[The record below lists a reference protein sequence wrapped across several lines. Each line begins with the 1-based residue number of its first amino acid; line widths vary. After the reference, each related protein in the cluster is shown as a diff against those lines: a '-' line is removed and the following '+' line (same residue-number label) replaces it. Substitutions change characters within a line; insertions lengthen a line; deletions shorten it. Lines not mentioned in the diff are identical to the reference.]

1 MVTFLICVSV
11 LLLSYF
17 TYGRFLERK
26 LDINFSARVPS
37 DKCYDGVDYIPL
49 SLGRTFL
56 IQLLNITGLSPI
68 FGALLGA
75 AFGPVALLWITFGG
89 IFMGALQ
96 DFAVGAISMHNGG
109 RGFPELVGKYL
120 GPRARIF
127 TGVMTMLL
135 LLIVSA
141 VFTDSPAVMLSNW
154 TIVDKS
160 YWVAIIVLYYILATI
175 LPIDK
180 IIGRLYPFFGILLI
194 AMTLVLV
201 VTMFA
206 GDYHM
211 VEITGFS
218 SLGNMHYLKDKM
230 PLLPMLFVTITCG
243 VVSGFHATQSPI
255 MARCI
260 RSEREARPVYFGAM
274 IAESIVTLVW
284 TSVGMCF
291 FGGVEQLGVV
301 LSECNGSAP
310 DVVGTI
316 CTEGLGS
323 VAGMVVLV
331 GIIAATITSGD
342 TAFRMTRLTVADF
355 FKIEQ
360 RSVLKRVSISVP
372 LFMIA
377 FIMTSIDFD
386 VLWRYMAWVNLILAA
401 MALWM
406 VCGYMRY
413 HKRGYIYALIPALFM
428 TFIIFSYISGA
439 GGMRFEY
446 EQSLIFS
453 AIATCSI
460 AILFFFRVK
469 NPLDMSGR

>member
-37 DKCYDGVDYIPL
+37 DKYYDGVDYIPL

-56 IQLLNITGLSPI
+56 IQLLNIAGLSPI

-75 AFGPVALLWITFGG
+75 AFGPVALLWVTLGG

-141 VFTDSPAVMLSNW
+141 VFTDSPAVLLSNW

-160 YWVAIIVLYYILATI
+160 YWIAIIVLYYVLATI

-194 AMTLVLV
+194 GMTLVLV
-201 VTMFA
+201 VSMFV
-206 GDYHM
+206 GDYQM
-211 VEITGFS
+211 VEITSLS
-218 SLGNMHYLKDKM
+218 SIGNMHYLKDKM

-243 VVSGFHATQSPI
+243 AVSGFHATQSPI

-274 IAESIVTLVW
+274 IAESIITLVW
-284 TSVGMCF
+284 TAVGMCF
-291 FGGVEQLGVV
+291 FGGVKQLGVV

-316 CTEGLGS
+316 CTKGLGP
-323 VAGMVVLV
+323 VGGIIVII
-331 GIIAATITSGD
+331 GIIAATVTSGD
-342 TAFRMTRLTVADF
+342 TAFRMARLTVADF

-360 RSVLKRVSISVP
+360 RSVLKRVSISIP

-386 VLWRYMAWVNLILAA
+386 VMWRYMAWVNLILAA

-406 VCGYMRY
+406 VCGYMRH
-413 HKRGYIYALIPALFM
+413 HKRDYIYALLPALFM
-428 TFIIFSYISGA
+428 TFVIFSYISGA

-446 EQSLIFS
+446 TQSLIFS
-453 AIATCSI
+453 AMATCSV
-460 AILFFFRVK
+460 AILFLFRAK
-469 NPLDMSGR
+469 NPLKES